1 MRILRSVP
9 GMPGMPGMLMEKSY
23 RIQTIETLKKIFRDR
38 SYSNIVINN
47 DIKNV
52 DSRFFSLYRKSVLG
66 VVENLIFI
74 DWVINEVSKT
84 KTKKMETDVL
94 VVLRLAVYQ
103 IFFLDKSHENIV
115 VNESVQ
121 YIKDKGNIRASK
133 FVNAILRNILRS
145 KEALIEK
152 MNKLPQDDYL
162 GVKYSYPKELINKW
176 KKQFGKDIENV
187 LIANNKEAPFEI
199 RVNTL
204 KIKRDELIK
213 LFEERDIKT
222 YKCKYANKG
231 LVIENPFEIDKT
243 DEYKNG
249 LFSIQSESSML
260 AGQILN
266 PKENSLLVD
275 MCAAPGG
282 KTLNAAEIMNN
293 TGKILSRDIYPAKL
307 KLIENELKRLDINN
321 VKVEEYDAA
330 KLDESLIGKADY
342 VIVDVPCSGLGIIRR
357 KPEIK
362 YNIEK
367 VNDITEIQYKILENA
382 SKYLKKSGELVYSTC
397 TTNIEENFE
406 LISRFLNS
414 YKDYVLVDITENIDE
429 GFETSKEGY
438 IEIYPHLHG
447 MDGFFIAKIKR
458 I

>member
-1 MRILRSVP
+1 MN
-9 GMPGMPGMLMEKSY
+9 SY
-23 RIQTIETLKKIFRDR
+23 RNQAIETLKKIFKDK

-52 DSRFFSLYRKSVLG
+52 DHRFLSLYRKSVLG
-66 VVENLIFI
+66 VIENLIFI
-74 DWVINEVSKT
+74 DWIINEVSKM

-133 FVNAILRNILRS
+133 FVNAVLRNTLRS
-145 KEALIEK
+145 KDSLIEK
-152 MNKLPQDDYL
+152 MSELPQDEFL
-162 GVKYSYPKELINKW
+162 SVKYSYPKELINLW
-176 KKQFGKDIENV
+176 KKQFGKDIEEV
-187 LIANNKEAPFEI
+187 LIANNKEAPMEI

-213 LFEERDIKT
+213 LFEEKGIKT

-231 LVIENPFEIDKT
+231 LIIENPFEIDKT

-249 LFSIQSESSML
+249 LFSIQSESSIL

-266 PKENSLLVD
+266 PKEYSLIIDV
-275 MCAAPGG
+275 CAAPGG

-293 TGKILSRDIYPAKL
+293 TGRIISRDIYPAKL
-307 KLIENELKRLDINN
+307 KLIENEIKRLGIAN
-321 VKVEEYDAA
+321 VKVEKYDAT
-330 KLDESLIGKADY
+330 KLYNSLIEKADY
-342 VIVDVPCSGLGIIRR
+342 VIADVPCSGLGIIRR

-362 YNIEK
+362 YNKTDI
-367 VNDITEIQYKILENA
+367 NDITKIQNKILENA
-382 SKYLKKSGELVYSTC
+382 SKYLKHNGELVYSTC
-397 TTNIEENFE
+397 TTNIKENYE
-406 LISRFLNS
+406 IINRFLNNN
-414 YKDYVLVDITENIDE
+414 KDYALVDISENID
-429 GFETSKEGY
+429 GDFETAKTGY